1 MNSNKK
7 IFSKIG
13 FNYLIYAISA
23 FIIMTILTDVITFTK
38 PELLNSIEIL
48 TILSS
53 ISNYLL
59 PFPILVFLMKKLDTQ
74 KLETNKLNVKTF
86 LIYIC
91 ITITLMLIGNII
103 GLIITNLL
111 GGVLQIDISNPAQN
125 LIHSAGLWLNVLLIS
140 IIGPIFEEYFFR
152 KLLIDRTIKYGA
164 RVSIILSAILFGLF
178 HGNLNQFFYCTLIGG
193 FFAYVYIKTG
203 KLTYTILLH
212 IIINMMGSVVSL
224 FWANSFTNLTTG
236 AINSFDLSFV
246 LIYTVVL
253 IIMLV
258 IGLTKLLKYKKAK
271 FNGQK
276 TEISLKQ
283 PLKTMFLNIGMICF
297 IMYFIIKIIMQII
310 G

>member
-111 GGVLQIDISNPAQN
+111 GGVLQI
-125 LIHSAGLWLNVLLIS
+125 
-140 IIGPIFEEYFFR
+140 
-152 KLLIDRTIKYGA
+152 
-164 RVSIILSAILFGLF
+164 GLF
-178 HGNLNQFFYCTLIGG
+178 Q
-193 FFAYVYIKTG
+193 
-203 KLTYTILLH
+203 KL
-212 IIINMMGSVVSL
+212 
-224 FWANSFTNLTTG
+224 
-236 AINSFDLSFV
+236 
-246 LIYTVVL
+246 
-253 IIMLV
+253 
-258 IGLTKLLKYKKAK
+258 
-271 FNGQK
+271 
-276 TEISLKQ
+276 
-283 PLKTMFLNIGMICF
+283 C
-297 IMYFIIKIIMQII
+297 
-310 G
+310 